1 MEEAPIPINIP
12 NEKTFEL
19 TSNKNNKFKLTFK
32 NIKSSSLFISAFFN
46 DEIIKIFYEAE
57 YPLEKIKENK
67 AFYSYDKIEE
77 ILAELFI
84 LIDEKKIHLIEE
96 ELAKIKI
103 KFDLPFKKYQNIEFI
118 IKEKEKTNEEKIDEL
133 YNIIIKQNKEIQ
145 NLKSNLSTIKT
156 KLDNIAINNNEL
168 NQRITKLENDN
179 KQLIKTNN
187 FEEKIITDLKS
198 TIIQS
203 IDSIDFIIDR
213 LRNTPKL
220 KNKKINFNLLFKA
233 TTNGQLASD
242 FHKKCDG
249 KVQQLIF
256 IKTTEGETFGGY
268 TKVGFRNRGNAY
280 KDNNAFVF
288 SCYNKKIYN
297 IKKEQNAIMDYQN
310 NGPCFY
316 SNGDYIIYIP
326 NKMFDDLSNTCSI
339 SSSYYEGMTMDY
351 EINNGEKY
359 FNIQEIEVYQVLYN

>member
-12 NEKTFEL
+12 SEKSFEL
-19 TSNKNNKFKLTFK
+19 TSNKNNKFILTFK
-32 NIKSSSLFISAFFN
+32 NIKSTSIFISAVFN
-46 DEIIKIFYEAE
+46 DEIIKIFYESE
-57 YPLEKIKENK
+57 FILEKIKENM

-77 ILAELFI
+77 ILAELFF
-84 LIDEKKIHLIEE
+84 LIDEGKIHLIEE
-96 ELAKIKI
+96 EGNKIKI
-103 KFDLPFKKYQNIEFI
+103 KFDLPFKKYKNIDFV
-118 IKEKEKTNEEKIDEL
+118 IKQKEKTNEEKIDEL

-145 NLKSNLSTIKT
+145 NLKSNLNIAKT
-156 KLDNIAINNNEL
+156 KLENIEINNKEL
-168 NQRITKLENDN
+168 NKRIIKLENDN
-179 KQLIKTNN
+179 KQIINTNN
-187 FEEKIITDLKS
+187 FEEKIIISLKS

-203 IDSIDFIIDR
+203 LDKIDFIIDR
-213 LRNTPKL
+213 LQNSPKL
-220 KNKKINFNLLFKA
+220 KNKKISFNLLFKA
-233 TTNGQLASD
+233 TSDGQLASD

-256 IKTTEGETFGGY
+256 IKTTEGEMFGGY

-288 SCYNKKIYN
+288 SCFNKKIYN

-351 EINNGEKY
+351 EINNGDKY